1 MMYSIT
7 YDFVSFT
14 EWNAFFRKVICHVR
28 SIREVIIEDSFHM
41 RPIDLHTA
49 NHCRID
55 GQGKVYCI
63 DSIKNTLFILLHI
76 FIVGKWQAF

>member
-7 YDFVSFT
+7 YDFMSFT
-14 EWNAFFRKVICHVR
+14 EWNAFFRKVIGHVR

-41 RPIDLHTA
+41 RPIDLHTT

-55 GQGKVYCI
+55 GQCKMYCI
-63 DSIKNTLFILLHI
+63 NSIEDALFILLHI
-76 FIVGKWQAF
+76 FVIGKRQTF

>member
-14 EWNAFFRKVICHVR
+14 EWNAFFRKVIGHIC

-41 RPIDLHTA
+41 RPIDLHTTD
-49 NHCRID
+49 HSRIN
-55 GQGKVYCI
+55 GQCKVYCI
-63 DSIKNTLFILLHI
+63 DSIEDALFILLHI
-76 FIVGKWQAF
+76 FIIGKWQAF